1 MSPFEAVYGRKPPPL
16 VHYLPG
22 SAVVQEVDHELRS
35 RDEVLR
41 ELKGNLEAAR
51 NRMKQVADRRRREE
65 SFDVGDWVYLKLQPF
80 RQHSVFKRVY
90 QKLSNRYYGPFQVAA
105 RVGQV
110 AYQLELPE
118 GSRIHPVF
126 HVSLLRRRVGEA
138 IIPVPTLPPYS
149 LEGEPLVEPER
160 VLAKR
165 VVERNGSLVEE
176 VLVQWNSLPADD
188 ATWEVSS
195 DLAGRFSDFSLEVK
209 AIPEGMGNVTIRRST
224 RLPKPNTRYL

>member
-1 MSPFEAVYGRKPPPL
+1 MSPFEAVYGRKPPSL
-16 VHYLPG
+16 VHFLPG

-41 ELKGNLEAAR
+41 ELKGNLEAAP

-65 SFDVGDWVYLKLQPF
+65 NFDVGDWVYLKLQPF

-90 QKLSNRYYGPFQVAA
+90 QKLSNPYYGPFQVVA

-110 AYQLELPE
+110 AYRLELPE

-138 IIPVPTLPPYS
+138 IIPVPTLPPYYV
-149 LEGEPLVEPER
+149 EGEPLVEPER

-165 VVERNGSLVEE
+165 VVERNGSSVEE

-195 DLAGRFSDFSLEVK
+195 DSAGRFPDFSLEVK
-209 AIPEGMGNVTIRRST
+209 AIPEGMGNVTIRQST
-224 RLPKPNTRYL
+224 RLPKTNTRYL